1 MQHYVCT
8 GSCRGESQSAG
19 ECEAEFCSKEGQPLV
34 PCVCEDGL
42 HEGAGEKNSD
52 SEDEYTK

>member
-8 GSCRGESQSAG
+8 GSCHGEARSAG

-34 PCVCEDGL
+34 SCACEDGL
-42 HEGAGEKNSD
+42 HEGAGEKSTE
-52 SEDEYTK
+52 SEDATD

>member
-8 GSCRGESQSAG
+8 GSCQGESRSAG

-34 PCVCEDGL
+34 PCACEDSL
-42 HEGAGEKNSD
+42 HEGAGEKSA
-52 SEDEYTK
+52 EDRN